1 MTINYNDKTIKKLSL
16 SEASSL
22 QTYSNSISHL
32 KLNSISRDNK
42 IFFDIVQKF
51 LKISKQARGEHTK
64 W

>member
-1 MTINYNDKTIKKLSL
+1 MTINYHDKTIKKLSL

-22 QTYSNSISHL
+22 QTYSISISHF

-51 LKISKQARGEHTK
+51 LKISKQAKGEHTK

>member
-1 MTINYNDKTIKKLSL
+1 MTINYHDKTIKKLSL